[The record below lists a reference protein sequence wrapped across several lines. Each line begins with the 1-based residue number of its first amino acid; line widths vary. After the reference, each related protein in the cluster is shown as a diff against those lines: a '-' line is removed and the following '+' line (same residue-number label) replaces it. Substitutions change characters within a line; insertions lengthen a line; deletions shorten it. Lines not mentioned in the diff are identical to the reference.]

1 MSSVSTPSKKP
12 VGIAVLISDGVRT
25 SVRASINDLWREGC
39 FFAVKTDDVT
49 VVKRLQNPNG
59 FCFFIPPTLLER
71 VRCCLLD
78 ENIKPLSYGD
88 GKGGSLTRDFLEE
101 IRQSLF
107 SADAPSAPQ
116 ASPYRE
122 SASQPTSSP
131 HPQQATASRLP
142 APQPTAAET
151 RLPPKGLEGYFSDDE
166 KKTDEGFTTATAT
179 RMGKPLSGLSLDGGY
194 DDFVAATKNF
204 YERTPVAPEPLPQ
217 AKVNLAEYARALKE
231 FYSSPRKGSYIE
243 SVGKE
248 LEKVFESYLPYLPLM
263 KKIENSFFV
272 KITDG
277 KGRFFALGL
286 LKESN
291 DRDYICYA
299 LPRTTSAEDGSLVVA
314 AEEDG
319 KTVNFGL
326 ILQSCADGR
335 VKKAS

>member
-12 VGIAVLISDGVRT
+12 VGIAVVISDGVKT

-39 FFAVKTDDVT
+39 FFAVKTDDVM
-49 VVKRLQNPNG
+49 VVKRLQNSNG

-78 ENIKPLSYGD
+78 ENLKPLSYGD
-88 GKGGSLTRDFLEE
+88 GKRGTLTRDFLEE

-107 SADAPSAPQ
+107 SANTPSVPQ
-116 ASPYRE
+116 SSPRQKSE
-122 SASQPTSSP
+122 SQPTPSSR
-131 HPQQATASRLP
+131 PQQATATRY
-142 APQPTAAET
+142 APYQPSAAET

-166 KKTDEGFTTATAT
+166 KKTDDGFITAT
-179 RMGKPLSGLSLDGGY
+179 RMGKPLSGLSHDGGY

-204 YERTPVAPEPLPQ
+204 YERTPVTPEPLPQ

-286 LKESN
+286 LREGN
-291 DRDYICYA
+291 DKDYICYA
-299 LPRTTSAEDGSLVVA
+299 LPRTTSVEDGSLVVA

-319 KTVNFGL
+319 KTVKFGL

>member
-1 MSSVSTPSKKP
+1 MYRKRTVLLSSVSTPSKKP
-12 VGIAVLISDGVRT
+12 VGIAVVISDGMKT

-49 VVKRLQNPNG
+49 VVKRLQNSNG

-78 ENIKPLSYGD
+78 ENLRPLSYGD

-107 SADAPSAPQ
+107 SADEPSVPQ
-116 ASPYRE
+116 
-122 SASQPTSSP
+122 TSSRP
-131 HPQQATASRLP
+131 QSTPLTRQPPPVQQAEK
-142 APQPTAAET
+142 ET
-151 RLPPKGLEGYFSDDE
+151 RLPPKGLEGYFSDGE
-166 KKTDEGFTTATAT
+166 KKTDDDFTTATAT
-179 RMGKPLSGLSLDGGY
+179 RAGKPLSGLSSDGGY

-204 YERTPVAPEPLPQ
+204 YERTPVIPEPLPQ

-286 LKESN
+286 LKEGN
-291 DRDYICYA
+291 DKDYICYA

-319 KTVNFGL
+319 KTINFGL